1 MTQISTI
8 PTEAEI
14 QAYIDGELDLP
25 RRIEVEAHLEANPT
39 LAAQVMADLRLRDA
53 LRLAF
58 AEDAGIRVASYEN
71 ARLLGRAVRWRRL
84 TVRLRRVAAVVLL
97 VGIGW
102 GAQSLLGVTRIDS
115 ASAGIPAYA
124 DEAGDAYRTVLYR
137 HLVDPAEPK
146 GGLKPEDLAKAPI
159 TLPDLPQGWSIRSI
173 EVVPWD
179 GGSGFEATIDT
190 DRFGLVTLFA
200 ASTDGFD
207 VQQPQAQRANDV
219 TVAYWQVGPAVYA
232 LCAEARADDLLTAAN
247 GLADTLY

>member
-1 MTQISTI
+1 MTH
-8 PTEAEI
+8 PPLTEAEV

-25 RRIEVEAHLEANPT
+25 RRIEVEAYLEANP
-39 LAAQVMADLRLRDA
+39 LVAAQVMADLRMRDA

-58 AEDAGIRVASYEN
+58 AEDGGVRVASYEN
-71 ARLLGRAVRWRRL
+71 ARALGRAVRWRRL

-97 VGIGW
+97 VGLGW
-102 GAQSLLGVTRIDS
+102 GAQSVLGVTRIDP
-115 ASAGIPAYA
+115 AAATIPAYA

-146 GGLKPEDLAKAPI
+146 GGMPADALAEAPI
-159 TLPDLPQGWSIRSI
+159 TLPDLPSGWSIRSI

-200 ASTDGFD
+200 AASDGFD
-207 VQQPQAQRANDV
+207 VQQPQAQRAKDV

-232 LCAEARADDLLTAAN
+232 LCAEAPAADLLGAAN
-247 GLADTLY
+247 TLAETLY

>member
-1 MTQISTI
+1 MTQTPTI
-8 PTEAEI
+8 PTDAEI

-25 RRIEVEAHLEANPT
+25 RRIEIEAYLEANPPV
-39 LAAQVMADLRLRDA
+39 AAQVMADLRLRDA

-84 TVRLRRVAAVVLL
+84 TGRLRRVAAVVLL

-102 GAQSLLGVTRIDS
+102 SAQSMLGVTRIDS
-115 ASAGIPAYA
+115 ASATIPAYA
-124 DEAGDAYRTVLYR
+124 DEAGDAYRAVLYR

-200 ASTDGFD
+200 AATDSFD
-207 VQQPQAQRANDV
+207 VQEPQAQRAKDV
-219 TVAYWQVGPAVYA
+219 TVAYWQVGPSVYA
-232 LCAEARADDLLTAAN
+232 LCAEAKAEDLLVAAS
-247 GLADTLY
+247 GLAETLY